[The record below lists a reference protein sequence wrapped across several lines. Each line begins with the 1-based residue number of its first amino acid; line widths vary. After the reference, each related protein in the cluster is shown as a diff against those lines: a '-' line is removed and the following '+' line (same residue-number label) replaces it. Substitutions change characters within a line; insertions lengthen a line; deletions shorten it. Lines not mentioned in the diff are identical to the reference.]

1 MRPERTMTAQECE
14 LVEAN
19 LKLVPYV
26 VNKNLWCREIYGTI
40 DDAISAGYIA
50 LCHAAQGY
58 TPSRGRFST
67 YACMAIFRELAR
79 GRQLSNNK
87 CRKAPGPVL
96 SLDRKI
102 PGTDRYLGEVIPA
115 RGDLEREMIAQAT
128 AERLEAMAHRRGL
141 SRAFRI
147 VRRVADGETLK
158 SIGDSM
164 GLTRERA
171 RQIYADARRDI
182 RRLERI

>member
-1 MRPERTMTAQECE
+1 MKPERTMTAQECE

-26 VNKNLWCREIYGTI
+26 VNKNLWCREIYGSI

-58 TPSRGRFST
+58 TPTRGRFST

-79 GRQLSNNK
+79 GRQLANNK

-102 PGTDRYLGEVIPA
+102 PGTDRYLGEVVPA
-115 RGDLEREMIAQAT
+115 IGDLERETVMHAT
-128 AERLEAMAHRRGL
+128 LERLEAMACKRGMA
-141 SRAFRI
+141 RTFRI
-147 VRRVADGETLK
+147 VQRVSGGETFK

-171 RQIYADARRDI
+171 RQLYANGLRDI
-182 RRLERI
+182 RQLAEV